1 MTQIKAFAKEFHL
14 KVEADP
20 LLRRAERCSLPA
32 RPRISRRPLAWCW
45 SRKTVDGV
53 ERRVREGGI
62 HLPASLKGVVEAVLG
77 LDNRPR
83 RSPTFA
89 FTSGALPPP
98 AAIPAPGRHGVQV
111 PRKRQRSR
119 ADHRIIELGGGY
131 KQADLTAY
139 FKTLGLPAPA
149 INRGFGRWR
158 QERSIKCQQRRR
170 RGDAGH

>member
-1 MTQIKAFAKEFHL
+1 VVLEQ
-14 KVEADP
+14 
-20 LLRRAERCSLPA
+20 
-32 RPRISRRPLAWCW
+32 
-45 SRKTVDGV
+45 KTVDGV

-98 AAIPAPGRHGVQV
+98 AAIPRPGRHGVQV
-111 PRKRQRSR
+111 PANASGAGQTIG
-119 ADHRIIELGGGY
+119 IIELGGGY

-149 INRGFGRWR
+149 ITAVLVDGGKNAPSNANSAD
-158 QERSIKCQQRRR
+158 ER
-170 RGDAGH
+170 